1 MNETTHT
8 PTIEESL
15 REIEATLDN
24 LGESSLLDEL
34 VICETD
40 LRNIAQHLENIRK
53 RLDDPIHLVI
63 DNYGGVLQDIDA
75 FETSEQ
81 AEKYFETIAGVSY
94 EAVCKWDEAER
105 SYSLGLSDEFDTQ
118 IWEVR
123 IRRDAR

>member
-8 PTIEESL
+8 IEQSL
-15 REIEATLDN
+15 DEIEATLNN
-24 LGESSLLDEL
+24 LGESALVDEFLL
-34 VICETD
+34 CETD
-40 LRNIAQHLENIRK
+40 VRNIAQHLENIRK
-53 RLDDPIHLVI
+53 RLADPIHLVV

-75 FETSEQ
+75 FVTTEQ
-81 AEKYFETIAGVSY
+81 AEKHFETIAGVSY

>member
-1 MNETTHT
+1 MNETTHA
-8 PTIEESL
+8 IEESL

-24 LGESSLLDEL
+24 LAESSLLDEL

-53 RLDDPIHLVI
+53 RLADPIHLVI

-75 FETSEQ
+75 FETTVQ
-81 AEKYFETIAGVSY
+81 AENYFETIAGVSY
-94 EAVCKWDEAER
+94 EAVCTWEAAER
-105 SYSLGLSDEFDTQ
+105 SYSLGLPDEFDTQ
-118 IWEVR
+118 IWEVK